1 MSATS
6 HPFLIFGVL
15 VSSASV
21 RATSALAGVRWA
33 FAHGAGGVGRTVV
46 VIGVGGKASSQEYRN
61 ELG

>member
-1 MSATS
+1 MSAAS